1 MWVKLIS
8 NKFESQTSER
18 RSSSEKKNKQT
29 SKSNSKKKSKVLW
42 NSEWPNRFYLPGK
55 GKMKVIEVNFDGLYN
70 CVQFL

>member
-1 MWVKLIS
+1 MRARQAKEEAQVK
-8 NKFESQTSER
+8 
-18 RSSSEKKNKQT
+18 KKNKQT

-55 GKMKVIEVNFDGLYN
+55 GKMKLIEVNFDGLYN

>member
-1 MWVKLIS
+1 MRARQAKEEAQVK
-8 NKFESQTSER
+8 
-18 RSSSEKKNKQT
+18 KKNKQT